1 MDRKFFFHKVYQ
13 MRAAQREYFKTQNS
27 AALVASKRLEKY
39 IDEEIKRVK
48 AIMADN
54 AKLHYEL
61 VDTGYLKDKE
71 WINCHVIESLNY
83 FFCDTQNLKP
93 ENFDAHIEEK
103 GFARMYDFPT
113 LVINDVG
120 DLSDDDMLE
129 FKFQLING
137 KCLVS
142 FLDRLKG

>member
-13 MRAAQREYFKTQNS
+13 MRAAQREYFKTRNS
-27 AALVASKRLEKY
+27 AALVTSKRLEKC

-54 AKLHYEL
+54 AKSHYEL
-61 VDTGYLKDKE
+61 VDTGYMKDKE
-71 WINCHVIESLNY
+71 WINCHIIDSLDY
-83 FFCDTQNLKP
+83 FFCDAQNLKQ
-93 ENFDAHIEEK
+93 ETFDTHIEEK
-103 GFARMYDFPT
+103 GFACMYDFPT

>member
-13 MRAAQREYFKTQNS
+13 MRAAQREYFKTRNS
-27 AALVASKRLEKY
+27 AALVTSKRLEKC

-54 AKLHYEL
+54 AKSHYEL
-61 VDTGYLKDKE
+61 VDTGYMKDKE
-71 WINCHVIESLNY
+71 WINCHIIDSLDY
-83 FFCDTQNLKP
+83 FFCDAQNLKQST
-93 ENFDAHIEEK
+93 FDTHIEEK
-103 GFARMYDFPT
+103 GFACMYDFPT

-129 FKFQLING
+129 FKYQLIDG
-137 KCLVS
+137 KYHVS